1 VPLLQQQDIMVW
13 VSGQPQI
20 QAMAFQ
26 MVADLLH
33 LMAQDLM
40 EMDLDQ
46 PQIQAMEFL
55 TVLAGNLPDMTLNL
69 Y

>member
-1 VPLLQQQDIMVW
+1 MVW
-13 VSGQPQI
+13 VLDQLQI

-46 PQIQAMEFL
+46 LQIQAMEFL
-55 TVLAGNLPDMTLNL
+55 TALVGN
-69 Y
+69 